1 MFQEGKRYSSS
12 SITEQKLRKGF
23 DMSEAGDLKGIAAAF
38 WDCLYERDFEG
49 LKAFFTP
56 DARYTDIGSPADD
69 LAIGPDQI
77 VARLRL
83 GVEPIDSYSH
93 EVSLVVADAHSV
105 VTEHVETW
113 GWRSGESVA
122 LPFVSVQEFTDGKIS
137 RWFDYWDLQTLLGVA
152 PSWWIEHIMVG
163 WQ

>member
-1 MFQEGKRYSSS
+1 MTDTRDPKV
-12 SITEQKLRKGF
+12 
-23 DMSEAGDLKGIAAAF
+23 IAAAF

-49 LKAFFTP
+49 LKAFFAS

-69 LAIGPDQI
+69 IALGPDQI

-83 GVEPIDSYSH
+83 GVEPIDSYTH
-93 EVSLVVADAHSV
+93 EVSLVVADGNAV
-105 VTEHVETW
+105 VTEHTETW
-113 GWRSGESVA
+113 GWRTGESVA
-122 LPFVSVQEFTDGKIS
+122 LPFVSVQEFTEGKIS